1 MQLMTGVSL
10 HAANPKRSSDKIV
23 EFNAEEAMKRVPGET
38 TFKTLEDGSEEWKP
52 K

>member
-23 EFNAEEAMKRVPGET
+23 EFNAEEAMKRVAGET
-38 TFKTLEDGSEEWKP
+38 TFRTLKNRSEE
-52 K
+52 